1 MDGDLIGRE
10 ENSVSLT
17 ATLSATEINYDDALW
32 HACRLGEIELCKW
45 ALGLEEGEGL
55 LIYDESAWQVK
66 KGNGYVPRRY
76 DRGYAPAFRQ
86 KCSHIAAINGH
97 KDVLELLFQS
107 GWRTQEPDV
116 NGQTPGDLAS
126 LSGHDH
132 IAEWIRGLSGAPS
145 KLHFELLQ
153 EVMDHDKIVA
163 MCQLQPKS
171 TKVMDAHQRTALH
184 LATKK
189 KAGINIVSIIYK
201 HNEKAMLC
209 YDSTKRR
216 PLDYAFE
223 AMALTDATS
232 NGVSS
237 TELPQEEVGKDNKV
251 SKNHEVF
258 CFLLS
263 KYFDVSLLSN
273 HLVSLKIVKCAIGI
287 SKTDSENRSTPN
299 IFNTRNEYGYPPLH
313 QATRIA
319 NATGDANFAIYM
331 LELTKL
337 LYAETSDV
345 TSDIHGQTKQM
356 AAMSSPIPEIK
367 EWAKGLG
374 LLFQR
379 YKLVSGNGDNNPFYR
394 SVNCE
399 MYLAVDLK
407 AGSKIRTGARM
418 NAEQDSMVIMKFL
431 RKANDAARDTH
442 ARKMLKGYDDVYVNA
457 VDGGIIQETYC
468 TKNAETHIPSWTES
482 DSVEVINCVVSKKAS
497 RSLQNV
503 IDMEG
508 FFVTECID
516 STFFHTR
523 IMPILKR
530 ILDILQMLHEH
541 KNLVYSDL
549 SPKNVLKVMEQPTAL
564 AEDDNVSMNQT
575 SLENYK
581 WKITSISYM
590 SKIGSP
596 TQICWGTR
604 DLCYCPPEY
613 IREVLS
619 FRDMSRDEYGT
630 SELIADAKFDVWS
643 FGCILYYLTAGRPL
657 FTVTYP
663 VQGYLKNI
671 SNWPMITNEH
681 LSYVMIDDPFIRSHV
696 VDLLKLCL
704 KGDQKDRIPSVARI
718 LQHRLF
724 NNAKAIAFK
733 NTLHSPRPVDQRQF
747 EAGGNYGIIISI
759 GDYNRGTHGVSTTN
773 GGMPQLRCSHE
784 DANMMRMIFLVS
796 TDPTRLAFTSNYL
809 TFILFSSPTQAQ
821 GCQIVSYLVDDNATV
836 KTVMDA
842 FLKLKE
848 LTSGSK
854 HGRLFVY
861 IKCRTY
867 LPDERNEYYLA
878 CIGAVRQNYYATMI
892 NLNFLKK
899 MASELDVSHQLWI
912 CDFVGGHTL
921 FESEANLPSHYFLEN
936 EQDHMAPSIMA
947 LTSVMPGEKMHFNA
961 NISVFV
967 DGIASA
973 IFEAEKEEFMGVSH
987 VKAQIFKG
995 RKQYAFAN
1003 DLHDYLV
1010 TFMKSKLSAGGQKQ
1024 TVDMKPLV
1032 KHFKSHQCNGNFVF
1046 FLPDIGRAHRNID
1059 KPRSRHDRLVE
1070 KNRTPTGESFE
1081 EASDKLFEL

>member
-1 MDGDLIGRE
+1 MDGDLIGKE

-17 ATLSATEINYDDALW
+17 ATLTATEINYDEALW
-32 HACRLGEIELCKW
+32 QACRLNELELCKW

-76 DRGYAPAFRQ
+76 DRGYAPAFGQ

-107 GWRTQEPDV
+107 GWSPQEPDA

-153 EVMDHDKIVA
+153 EIMDHDKIVA

-171 TKVMDAHQRTALH
+171 TKIMDAHQRTPLH
-184 LATKK
+184 LAAKRN
-189 KAGINIVSIIYK
+189 AGINIVENIYK
-201 HNEKAMLC
+201 YNEKAMLC
-209 YDSTKRR
+209 YDSAKRR

-223 AMALTDATS
+223 AMAQADTS
-232 NGVSS
+232 TNGVSS
-237 TELPQEEVGKDNKV
+237 AEVGKDNEV

-263 KYFDVSLLSN
+263 KYFDVSLLSDR
-273 HLVSLKIVKCAIGI
+273 LVSLKIVKRAISMSKAH
-287 SKTDSENRSTPN
+287 SKTGSISN

-319 NATGDANFAIYM
+319 NTTGDANFAIYM

-345 TSDIHGQTKQM
+345 TSDIHGQRKQM

-367 EWAKGLG
+367 EWAQGLG

-379 YKLVSGNGDNNPFYR
+379 YKLVWGNGNNNPFYR

-407 AGSKIRTGARM
+407 AGSKVRAGAQM
-418 NAEQDSMVIMKFL
+418 NAEQESMVIMKFL
-431 RKANDAARDTH
+431 RRGSDAGRDARV
-442 ARKMLKGYDDVYVNA
+442 RKMLKGYDDVYINA
-457 VDGGIIQETYC
+457 IDGGIIQETYC
-468 TKNAETHIPSWTES
+468 TKNAETRIPSWTKS

-508 FFVTECID
+508 LFVTEYID
-516 STFFHTR
+516 SAFFLTR

-530 ILDILQMLHEH
+530 ILNLLQMLHEH
-541 KNLVYSDL
+541 KGLVYSDL
-549 SPKNVLKVMEQPTAL
+549 SPKNVLKVMEKPTTL
-564 AEDDNVSMNQT
+564 PKDDDNTSLNQT

-581 WKITSISYM
+581 WKFTSISYM
-590 SKIGSP
+590 SKISSP
-596 TQICWGTR
+596 TKISWGTR

-613 IREVLS
+613 IREILF
-619 FRDMSRDEYGT
+619 FRDTNRQEYVA
-630 SELIADAKFDVWS
+630 SELVADATFDVWS
-643 FGCILYYLTAGRPL
+643 FGCILYYLTSGRPL

-663 VQGYLKNI
+663 TQGYLKGI
-671 SNWPMITNEH
+671 SNWSTITNEH

-704 KGDQKDRIPSVARI
+704 QGNQKDRIPSVARI

-733 NTLHSPRPVDQRQF
+733 NTLHSPQPVDQRQF

-796 TDPTRLAFTSNYL
+796 TDSTPMAFTSIYL
-809 TFILFSSPTQAQ
+809 TFLRVLFPSPTQAQ

-836 KTVMDA
+836 KNIMDA
-842 FLKLKE
+842 FLNLKE
-848 LTSGSK
+848 ITSGSK

-861 IKCRTY
+861 IKCRTH
-867 LPDERNEYYLA
+867 LVEERNEYYLA
-878 CIGAVRQNYYATMI
+878 CIGAIRQNYYANMI
-892 NLNFLKK
+892 NVNFLKK
-899 MASELDVSHQLWI
+899 MANELDVSHQLWI

-921 FESEANLPSHYFLEN
+921 FEAEANLPSHYLLEN
-936 EQDHMAPSIMA
+936 EQDFTAPSIMA
-947 LTSVMPGEKMHFNA
+947 LTSVMPGEKLHFNA

-995 RKQYAFAN
+995 RKHYAFAN
-1003 DLHDYLV
+1003 DLYDYLV

-1024 TVDMKPLV
+1024 TIGMKPLV

-1046 FLPDIGRAHRNID
+1046 FLPDIGRAHRSID

-1070 KNRTPTGESFE
+1070 KNKTPTTESFD

>member
-1 MDGDLIGRE
+1 MDGDLIGKE

-17 ATLSATEINYDDALW
+17 ATLTATEINYDEALW
-32 HACRLGEIELCKW
+32 QACRLNELELCKW

-76 DRGYAPAFRQ
+76 DRGYAPAFGQ

-107 GWRTQEPDV
+107 GWSPQEPDA

-145 KLHFELLQ
+145 KLHFEL
-153 EVMDHDKIVA
+153 
-163 MCQLQPKS
+163 
-171 TKVMDAHQRTALH
+171 KVR
-184 LATKK
+184 
-189 KAGINIVSIIYK
+189 
-201 HNEKAMLC
+201 E
-209 YDSTKRR
+209 
-216 PLDYAFE
+216 
-223 AMALTDATS
+223 
-232 NGVSS
+232 
-237 TELPQEEVGKDNKV
+237 
-251 SKNHEVF
+251 
-258 CFLLS
+258 
-263 KYFDVSLLSN
+263 
-273 HLVSLKIVKCAIGI
+273 
-287 SKTDSENRSTPN
+287 
-299 IFNTRNEYGYPPLH
+299 
-313 QATRIA
+313 
-319 NATGDANFAIYM
+319 
-331 LELTKL
+331 
-337 LYAETSDV
+337 
-345 TSDIHGQTKQM
+345 
-356 AAMSSPIPEIK
+356 
-367 EWAKGLG
+367 
-374 LLFQR
+374 
-379 YKLVSGNGDNNPFYR
+379 
-394 SVNCE
+394 
-399 MYLAVDLK
+399 
-407 AGSKIRTGARM
+407 GAQM
-418 NAEQDSMVIMKFL
+418 NAEQESMVIMKFL
-431 RKANDAARDTH
+431 RRGSDAGRDARV
-442 ARKMLKGYDDVYVNA
+442 RKMLKGYDDVYINA
-457 VDGGIIQETYC
+457 IDGGIIQETYC
-468 TKNAETHIPSWTES
+468 TKNAETRIPSWTKS

-508 FFVTECID
+508 LFVTEYID
-516 STFFHTR
+516 SAFFLTR

-530 ILDILQMLHEH
+530 ILNLLQMLHEH
-541 KNLVYSDL
+541 KGLVYSDL
-549 SPKNVLKVMEQPTAL
+549 SPKNVLKVMEKPTTL
-564 AEDDNVSMNQT
+564 PKDDDNTSLNQT

-581 WKITSISYM
+581 WKFTSISY
-590 SKIGSP
+590 I
-596 TQICWGTR
+596 
-604 DLCYCPPEY
+604 
-613 IREVLS
+613 
-619 FRDMSRDEYGT
+619 
-630 SELIADAKFDVWS
+630 ELVADATFDVWS
-643 FGCILYYLTAGRPL
+643 FGCILYYLTSGRPL

-663 VQGYLKNI
+663 TQGYLKGI
-671 SNWPMITNEH
+671 SNWSTITNEH

-704 KGDQKDRIPSVARI
+704 QGNQKDRIPSVARI

-733 NTLHSPRPVDQRQF
+733 NTLHSPQPVDQRQF

-796 TDPTRLAFTSNYL
+796 TDSTPMAFTSIYL
-809 TFILFSSPTQAQ
+809 TFLRVLFPSPAQAQ

-836 KTVMDA
+836 KNIMDA
-842 FLKLKE
+842 FLNLKE
-848 LTSGSK
+848 ITSGSK

-861 IKCRTY
+861 IKCRTH
-867 LPDERNEYYLA
+867 LVEERNEYYLA
-878 CIGAVRQNYYATMI
+878 CIGAIRQNYYANMI
-892 NLNFLKK
+892 NVNFLKK
-899 MASELDVSHQLWI
+899 MANELDVSHQLWI

-921 FESEANLPSHYFLEN
+921 FEAEANLPSHYLLEN
-936 EQDHMAPSIMA
+936 EQDFTAPSIMA
-947 LTSVMPGEKMHFNA
+947 LTSVMPGEKLHFNA

-995 RKQYAFAN
+995 RKHYAFAN
-1003 DLHDYLV
+1003 DLYDYLV

-1024 TVDMKPLV
+1024 TIGMKPLV

-1046 FLPDIGRAHRNID
+1046 FLPDIGRAHRSID

-1070 KNRTPTGESFE
+1070 KNKTPTTESFD